1 MKERMGENK
10 VESQADSYVDK
21 ILIADNSLTGLWS
34 SSSISSA
41 LSPTPSPHSELLQ
54 LSSTLGDQLSVLA
67 DGREGQ
73 LPP

>member
-21 ILIADNSLTGLWS
+21 ILIAANSLTGLWS

-41 LSPTPSPHSELLQ
+41 LSPTL
-54 LSSTLGDQLSVLA
+54 
-67 DGREGQ
+67 
-73 LPP
+73 